1 MKVSLLFYL
10 FYNKEHMKKERKP
23 LDIANGPLM
32 PNIFTFAI
40 PLMLSEMMQIF
51 FNSAD
56 TIIVGKFGGNQALA
70 AVGATGS
77 IVFLLT
83 SLFYGL
89 STGSNVLIARCIG
102 NNNQQKIKDA
112 VHSSIIIA
120 WVGGLC
126 LTAIGVIFAKS
137 LLEMMGTPQ
146 EIIDLSALY
155 MRIYFGG
162 VIFLLT
168 FNFGSAVLRSKGD
181 TKRPMYFM
189 VVAGIVNIILN
200 LFTVVILKWSVA
212 GVAISTVVSQSV
224 SAFLVLHVLINETDS
239 TRLDLRHLY
248 AEKSAIM
255 EIMRIGIPAGLSAA
269 VFALSNVVVQSSINS
284 FDSTDIVSGNSAGS
298 NIENFVYI
306 GYTAFNQA
314 TLTFTSHCL
323 GAGRTDRIK
332 EVFIKTFLLV
342 GAAAIIMSNAVYFAG
357 PSLLTLYTDKQSV
370 IDVGMIRTALVARW
384 LILNAL
390 LDTFVASLRGMGYST
405 LPTVLM
411 VIGICGVRIG
421 WLYTV
426 FPKLGTL
433 QSIYMCF
440 PVSWA
445 VTMAIE
451 IILWVIAYRKVCK
464 SA

>member
-1 MKVSLLFYL
+1 MPFL
-10 FYNKEHMKKERKP
+10 FYNRSHMKKERKP

-40 PLMLSEMMQIF
+40 PLMLSEMMQIL

-56 TIIVGKFGGNQALA
+56 TIIVGKFGGDQALA

-89 STGSNVLIARCIG
+89 STGANVLIARCIG
-102 NNNQQKIKDA
+102 NNNQQKIRDA
-112 VHSSIIIA
+112 VHSSIVIA

-137 LLEMMGTPQ
+137 LLEMMGTP
-146 EIIDLSALY
+146 EDIIDLSALY

-168 FNFGSAVLRSKGD
+168 YNFGSAVLRSKGD

-189 VVAGIVNIILN
+189 ILAGIVNILLN

-212 GVAISTVVSQSV
+212 GVAISTVVSQCI
-224 SAFLVLHVLINETDS
+224 SAILVLYVLVNESDS
-239 TRLDLRHLY
+239 TRLNLTHPY
-248 AEKSAIM
+248 AEKSAVL

-284 FDSTDIVSGNSAGS
+284 FDSTDIVAGNSAGA

-342 GAAAIIMSNAVYFAG
+342 ARAAIIMSNAVYFAG
-357 PSLLTLYTDKQSV
+357 PSLLSLYTDKQSV
-370 IDVGMIRTALVARW
+370 IDVGMIRTGIVARL

-390 LDTFVASLRGMGYST
+390 LDTFVASLRGMGYSS
-405 LPTVLM
+405 LPTILM
-411 VIGICGVRIG
+411 VIGICGVRIA

-445 VTMAIE
+445 ITMIIE
-451 IILWVIAYRKVCK
+451 IVLWVIAYRKVCK

>member
-1 MKVSLLFYL
+1 
-10 FYNKEHMKKERKP
+10 
-23 LDIANGPLM
+23 M
-32 PNIFTFAI
+32 PNIFAFAI

-112 VHSSIIIA
+112 VHSSILIA
-120 WVGGLC
+120 WVGGII
-126 LTAIGVIFAKS
+126 LTVIGVTFARN
-137 LLEMMGTPQ
+137 LLEMMGTP
-146 EIIDLSALY
+146 EVIIDLSALY

-189 VVAGIVNIILN
+189 IAAGIVNILLN
-200 LFTVVILKWSVA
+200 LFTVVVLKWSVA
-212 GVAISTVVSQSV
+212 GVAISTVISQSV
-224 SAFLVLHVLINETDS
+224 SALLVMYVLVNETDS

-284 FDSTDIVSGNSAGS
+284 FDSTDVVSGNSAGS

-357 PSLLTLYTDKQSV
+357 PSLLTLYTDK
-370 IDVGMIRTALVARW
+370 
-384 LILNAL
+384 
-390 LDTFVASLRGMGYST
+390 
-405 LPTVLM
+405 
-411 VIGICGVRIG
+411 
-421 WLYTV
+421 
-426 FPKLGTL
+426 
-433 QSIYMCF
+433 
-440 PVSWA
+440 
-445 VTMAIE
+445 
-451 IILWVIAYRKVCK
+451 
-464 SA
+464 